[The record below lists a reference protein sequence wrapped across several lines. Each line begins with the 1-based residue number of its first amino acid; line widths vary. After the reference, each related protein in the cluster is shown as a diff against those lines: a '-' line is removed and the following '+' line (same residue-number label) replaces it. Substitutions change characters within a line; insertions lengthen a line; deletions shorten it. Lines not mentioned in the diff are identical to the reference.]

1 MATYIKGVTDYIP
14 VLEAFKPDYK
24 FLSDVLSVRQ
34 DRYDTNYKQL
44 NNLYGK
50 VVHAPLSREDNQG
63 QRDQYANTLSNGLKQ
78 VSGLDLSLQQN
89 VDVAKGL
96 FKPFFEDKAVVKD
109 MAFTKQY
116 QKQMQQA
123 NAFMTSSS
131 DKMRDKYWQ
140 IGVQDLKYQMDDFK
154 NKDANYALSAAM
166 PSYVENPNIYERS
179 FESLKDSG
187 LKIKQTTLEGDWIIT
202 TQNGTALTRQVVGYE
217 KGKDGKL
224 DPNKPII
231 RNPAAEHL
239 KYTVMKDPIVTR
251 GLLTE
256 AKVKGR
262 QFSEDPTN
270 IQKYGSQEAALEFW
284 ANDILKTQTNK
295 EIKKLAETEQEV
307 KSESIA
313 ARNWE
318 NYKKKHGII
327 PGTPQD
333 EMYLKAMFNK
343 KLVTQNRDALKSRI
357 VNQKGPAS
365 DMDQLLNKAYAA
377 YMGSVMGPK
386 MSQAAIAYSQID
398 AEQTF
403 EANPFKK
410 MEYQH
415 RFDLNKMAIQYQYD
429 LGKIQ
434 ARHIADM
441 ELQQLKNESAG
452 LSGNDLANMLGITGG
467 MQTKGGDANISGSLA
482 GVDMDKD
489 GEIDDD
495 EKAWVDVFKQNQNDL
510 NQLLTSADDSEI
522 KFIEQIISSQSD
534 DMIGVAGYKGGG
546 QIEYTYYKD
555 GSSDGVVKT
564 ADIATAFRELTD
576 QSNAGYKRNS
586 TEFGRIV
593 SNVRSKY
600 ENIIKLNDGSEL
612 NYDLA
617 NLNVDYKDAA
627 VIHDLYNS
635 TLNIRSRINEKV
647 ENMNEVYNTV
657 QKYQLTKDKDL
668 FSFTQGA
675 FGAGKKENSKPP
687 ILLTQGEIDML
698 NKGVMWHDVKYASDN
713 GNLTE
718 PVVDGA
724 GVPVR
729 RKVTKDEYKTIYA
742 NMMNLQ
748 AHQRNQ
754 LTTGSDDRDDHEFL
768 VSETGFFND
777 WETIAE
783 QYWSNQ
789 TKWVGE
795 GSIKDGTRIQQGSEW
810 KFDRESALEDG
821 EEVYDAL
828 QNGLNAIMSD
838 KGAAGRG
845 HTYDLRAEIIGQEI
859 TGAPGETAYNQYT
872 SVFDPASPSKVS
884 VGQLRS
890 LIFGMNESLDQNVL
904 KTISIGDNRHLTTA
918 EIGSEQEGEYNNAL
932 ARKIYDKYIESLVT
946 SKTDKTQGRPFVGI
960 SYVEKVGGPEQDDN
974 DRVAGYHLNFGM
986 DYGKKFKDLFG
997 TGTDHNSDAYAKF
1010 LKEGITITIPEA
1022 NDMNPYKSTNQLLS
1036 FTDLAIKDNGNYK
1049 STPILNGGNYTIYKN
1064 SNGQYIQ
1071 ETTTF
1076 SFDEKTGGMPA
1087 NTLTSIILP
1096 VDPSQLDMLVINMDQ
1111 RLFELQKQNLN
1122 KKALWDKKN
1131 KNKTKP
1137 ESNNAQ

>member
-44 NNLYGK
+44 NNLYSK
-50 VVHAPLSREDNQG
+50 VVHAPLSREDNQV

-89 VDVAKGL
+89 ADVAKGL

-140 IGVQDLKYQMDDFK
+140 VGVQDLKYQMDDFK
-154 NKDANYALSAAM
+154 NKDANYALSAGM

-202 TQNGTALTRQVVGYE
+202 TQNGTALTRQIVGYK

-239 KYTVMKDPIVTR
+239 KNTVMKDPIVTR

-262 QFSEDPTN
+262 QFSEDPIN
-270 IQKYGSQEAALEFW
+270 IQKYGSSEKALEFW
-284 ANDILKTQTNK
+284 AQDIIETQTNK
-295 EIKKLAETEQEV
+295 DIKQLAETEQEV
-307 KSESIA
+307 KSETIT

-318 NYKKKHGII
+318 NYKKRHGII
-327 PGTPQD
+327 PGTPED
-333 EMYLKAMFNK
+333 EMFLKAMFNK

-365 DMDQLLNKAYAA
+365 DVDQLLNKAYAS

-410 MEYQH
+410 LEYQH

-429 LGKIQ
+429 MGKIQ
-434 ARHIADM
+434 AKHIADM

-452 LSGNDLANMLGITGG
+452 LSGNDLADMLGITGG

-482 GVDMDKD
+482 GVDADND

-495 EKAWVDVFKQNQNDL
+495 ERANVDVFKQNQNDL
-510 NQLLTSADDSEI
+510 SQLLTSADNSEI

-555 GSSDGVVKT
+555 GTSDGVVKT

-576 QSNAGYKRNS
+576 QTSEGYKRNS

-593 SNVRSKY
+593 SNVRGKY

-612 NYDLA
+612 NYNLA
-617 NLNVDYKDAA
+617 NLNVDYANAA
-627 VIHDLYNS
+627 TIHDLYNS

-647 ENMNEVYNTV
+647 EEMNKVYKTV
-657 QKYQLTKDKDL
+657 QDYQLVKDKKL
-668 FSFTQGA
+668 FGGGSFNNI
-675 FGAGKKENSKPP
+675 EYSVPP
-687 ILLTQGEIDML
+687 IMLTQGEIDML
-698 NKGVMWHDVKYASDN
+698 NKGVQWYDVYKASKAGD
-713 GNLTE
+713 LDE
-718 PVVDGA
+718 PIIDGA
-724 GVPVR
+724 GQPIR
-729 RKVTKDEYKTIYA
+729 RKLSENEYKTVYA
-742 NMMNLQ
+742 NMLNLTSQ
-748 AHQRNQ
+748 ERSQ
-754 LTTGSDDRDDHEFL
+754 LTASGASEDRDDYDFL
-768 VSETGFFND
+768 TVEGGWFND
-777 WETIAE
+777 TESLAE
-783 QYWSNQ
+783 EYWNVDYISLA
-789 TKWVGE
+789 
-795 GSIKDGTRIQQGSEW
+795 GSGQQVMDMEDLDTEW
-810 KFDRESALEDG
+810 QFDRKKALEDG
-821 EEVYDAL
+821 AENYKAL
-828 QNGLNAIMSD
+828 NEGLNTIMSA
-838 KGAAGRG
+838 KGATDRG
-845 HTYDLRAEIIGQEI
+845 QTYDLRAEIIGQEI

-884 VGQLRS
+884 VGQLKS
-890 LIFGMNESLDQNVL
+890 LIFGMNNSLDQNVL

-918 EIGSEQEGEYNNAL
+918 EIGSEAEGEHNNVL

-960 SYVEKVGGPEQDDN
+960 SYVEKVGGPDQDDN

-986 DYGKKFKDLFG
+986 NYGKKFKDLFG
-997 TGTDHNSDAYAKF
+997 TGTDHDSDAYAKF
-1010 LKEGITITIPEA
+1010 LKEGITITIPQS
-1022 NDMNPYKSTNQLLS
+1022 NDINPYKSTNQLLS

-1064 SNGQYIQ
+1064 SDGQYIQ

-1087 NTLTSIILP
+1087 NTLTSITLP

-1122 KKALWDKKN
+1122 KKALWDSKN